1 MYFLAGLILVT
12 IGWIIQFYKTVVL
25 KDKSINP
32 YFLVLYFIGVLFLV
46 IGNLLAGDMVSFLLN
61 LVSAVLPLLI
71 LLAIIRN

>member
-71 LLAIIRN
+71 LSAVIRN

>member
-32 YFLVLYFIGVLFLV
+32 YFLVLYFIGILFLV

-71 LLAIIRN
+71 LSAVIRN

>member
-1 MYFLAGLILVT
+1 MYFLAGLTLVT
-12 IGWIIQFYKTVVL
+12 IGWTIQFYKTVVL

-61 LVSAVLPLLI
+61 LVSAVLPLMI
-71 LLAIIRN
+71 LLTIIRN